1 MKKVLIKVPGTSAN
15 LGVGFDALGLAL
27 DLYNEYLFEES
38 DEYELVN
45 FLDDYKEDNLV
56 LASYKRVFEVLG
68 EEEIKVRITE
78 VKEDIPVSR
87 GLGSSAA
94 CIVAGV
100 VGANNMLGNILD
112 INALIDIA
120 TSIEGHPDNVL
131 PCFLGGLTSGFISG
145 GEVYYTNYDISK
157 DLFFTIL
164 VPNFPLETKVAR
176 NALPEKI
183 DFKDAMD
190 NLAKAVNLPIMI
202 ASGDFIGIKKAIR
215 GAIHEKYRYPLI
227 TGAEKILYEVT
238 DENHVVLISGAGPS
252 LLVISDIDDEI
263 RISNEN
269 FKVIKVKANKK
280 GVEIK

>member
-202 ASGDFIGIKKAIR
+202 ASGDFIGIKKATR

>member
-94 CIVAGV
+94 CI
-100 VGANNMLGNILD
+100 
-112 INALIDIA
+112 
-120 TSIEGHPDNVL
+120 
-131 PCFLGGLTSGFISG
+131 
-145 GEVYYTNYDISK
+145 
-157 DLFFTIL
+157 
-164 VPNFPLETKVAR
+164 
-176 NALPEKI
+176 
-183 DFKDAMD
+183 
-190 NLAKAVNLPIMI
+190 
-202 ASGDFIGIKKAIR
+202 
-215 GAIHEKYRYPLI
+215 
-227 TGAEKILYEVT
+227 
-238 DENHVVLISGAGPS
+238 
-252 LLVISDIDDEI
+252 
-263 RISNEN
+263 
-269 FKVIKVKANKK
+269 
-280 GVEIK
+280 

>member
-1 MKKVLIKVPGTSAN
+1 
-15 LGVGFDALGLAL
+15 
-27 DLYNEYLFEES
+27 
-38 DEYELVN
+38 
-45 FLDDYKEDNLV
+45 NLV

-68 EEEIKVRITE
+68 DEEIKVRITE

-164 VPNFPLETKVAR
+164 VPNFPLETIVAR

-202 ASGDFIGIKKAIR
+202 ASGDFYGIKKATR

-252 LLVISDIDDEI
+252 LLVISDIDDDVK
-263 RISNEN
+263 ISNEN